1 MPVFPALQEW
11 GLQFQSTLWVM
22 IVLSSTPAGTIR
34 ICGAT
39 ERRLTPLKTGPGP
52 DSPRPLH
59 SLKKGERGMRDL
71 IIEKLKTIE
80 KEENVRILLAVESGS
95 RAWGFAS
102 PDSDYDVRFIYY
114 KPENI
119 FYRLFGSDV
128 YNCCRELF
136 EKYNFTQYEINNLF
150 HKFNET
156 ICKPTKL
163 LYLLK

>member
-1 MPVFPALQEW
+1 MSKILTNLPLASDINNFPSTAIERVNIYNQQLQ
-11 GLQFQSTLWVM
+11 LKATLLTAS
-22 IVLSSTPAGTIR
+22 IFGFKDKNICRISEEQAKNIPTYSVLFMLKLNNQLYL
-34 ICGAT
+34 CG
-39 ERRLTPLKTGPGP
+39 KY
-52 DSPRPLH
+52 
-59 SLKKGERGMRDL
+59 L
-71 IIEKLKTIE
+71 IHANII
-80 KEENVRILLAVESGS
+80 NYS
-95 RAWGFAS
+95 
-102 PDSDYDVRFIYY
+102 IYY